1 MDHIMP
7 NYLESNVAGNKYV
20 RCNAIHVMNVLNGAK
35 MITLSEEQVIILD
48 DDIITKPSNQI
59 VKELTP
65 NNANTSFDVL
75 NPEDNSVVSSMTYEE
90 VYAVLYSLYLHSALE
105 RDAKEAA
112 IAEQMAAA
120 EAQWELDQA
129 AAGANT
135 IPEANTAL

>member
-1 MDHIMP
+1 MP